1 MKLKVDEKADAL
13 YLRLNEAAIV
23 ESEEVQPGVILDYDK
38 EGRVVGVELLGIKAR
53 AAGASFRA
61 LEFETV

>member
-23 ESEEVQPGVILDYDK
+23 ESEEVQPGVILDYDE
-38 EGRVVGVELLGIKAR
+38 EGQVVGVELLGIKRR
-53 AAGASFRA
+53 AGGVSVRGIQ
-61 LEFETV
+61 FETT